1 MMKTIT
7 FKRTVLSATALLMSF
22 SVFAQEEKKF
32 EIAPAADLVSSY
44 VWRGMY
50 QTGPAIQPSLSMS
63 YAGLS
68 LTAWGSTDFSS
79 SSDETKAKEFDLTLG
94 YGIGGFSIAVTDY
107 WWSGEGARYGR
118 YSTDHYFEGT
128 IGYNFG
134 EKFPLSLTWSTMFA
148 GGDKNPENGDRY
160 YSSYFEAAYDVN
172 VWGISFQPAVG
183 ISPYKSQYSDVFGL
197 NSISLKASKEIKLS
211 ESFSLPVFT
220 QVIAAPEHD
229 NVFLVFGISL

>member
-1 MMKTIT
+1 MMKTTT

-50 QTGPAIQPSLSMS
+50 QTGPSVQPSLGMS

-68 LTAWGSTDFSS
+68 LTAWGSTDFST
-79 SSDETKAKEFDLTLG
+79 SSDEYKAKEFDLTLG

-118 YSTDHYFEGT
+118 YATDHYFEGT

-148 GGDKNPENGDRY
+148 GGDKKENGDQFF
-160 YSSYFEAAYDVN
+160 SSYFEAAYDIN
-172 VWGISFQPAVG
+172 VWGVRLHPFRRDLTLERDVQRRLRHEQHLAEGKQGDQDHGFVLAAG
-183 ISPYKSQYSDVFGL
+183 IHPSDRC
-197 NSISLKASKEIKLS
+197 SR
-211 ESFSLPVFT
+211 T
-220 QVIAAPEHD
+220 
-229 NVFLVFGISL
+229 